1 MFVGT
6 HEEFDRKC
14 QDLASLYGLTQR
26 EQEIMHLLMLGNSAE
41 AVADK
46 LGISLNTVRTHS
58 KNLYRKLGI
67 HAKAELVELL
77 NR

>member
-1 MFVGT
+1 
-6 HEEFDRKC
+6 
-14 QDLASLYGLTQR
+14 
-26 EQEIMHLLMLGNSAE
+26 MHLLMLGNSAE

>member
-1 MFVGT
+1 MSENRRVVVTGIG
-6 HEEFDRKC
+6 
-14 QDLASLYGLTQR
+14 AVSP
-26 EQEIMHLLMLGNSAE
+26 LGNSAE